1 VNRRKLKAFMGNFAH
16 STAKLIDPES
26 CFSQMQSSLPLESFG
41 RLLASAAAE
50 KENPIW
56 PQQWQRA
63 LN

>member
-1 VNRRKLKAFMGNFAH
+1 MGNFAH

-26 CFSQMQSSLPLESFG
+26 CFSQTQSSLPLESFG